1 MILEEKKLKHISPDE
16 IQPNPENPR
25 VIFRQEE
32 LESLMTSIAKIGI
45 QVPITVY
52 QDNGKYYLLDGE
64 RRWRCAKKL
73 NLNKIPALIQEK
85 PTELENLLL
94 MYNIHALRE
103 QWDYYTIA
111 SKLQRIIDL
120 FTKEKNYNPNEIEL
134 SEATGLTRGQIRR
147 CQLLLNL
154 PPHYHNLLLE
164 ELKLPKSK
172 QKLSE
177 DFFIEMERA
186 LKTVTNR
193 FPQFKSKMDDIR
205 TTLIEKFRE
214 GTIGAVTDFRQ
225 LAKMATSVQTLGIDQ
240 GTVISALH
248 EVFATDNMTNIKDT
262 FKKTVE
268 FEYDEHKAYKQLT
281 FLTDYVEEVIQDNQ
295 IDQLD
300 NEFIDEL
307 RELYAQLKQIF
318 EGQS

>member
-1 MILEEKKLKHISPDE
+1 MVLEEKKLKHISPDE

-120 FTKEKNYNPNEIEL
+120 FTKEKHYNPNEIEL

-147 CQLLLNL
+147 CQLLLNM
-154 PPHYHNLLLE
+154 PPHYHDLLLE

-177 DFFIEMERA
+177 DFFIEMERS

-193 FPQFKSKMDDIR
+193 FPEFKPKLDDIR
-205 TTLIEKFRE
+205 VTLIDKFRE

-225 LAKMATSVQTLGIDQ
+225 LAKMATSVQTLGIAQ
-240 GTVISALH
+240 ETVISALQ

-300 NEFIDEL
+300 NDFINEL
-307 RELYAQLKQIF
+307 KELYAQLKQIF